1 MELKDFKTDSDA
13 IHHWQQSRDPALL
26 GELIYRFQ
34 PHVGYVT
41 SKYKSTGMNPAA
53 LRATANANVIK
64 ALETYQSGHNTQPST
79 HVFNYLQKVQ
89 RSARESLLS
98 GSIPEQRSLKAATF
112 NTVKQN
118 FIDQFGREPTHSE
131 LADELSWAPKEVE
144 RMENELGGEVGASK
158 AESDFFGHS
167 TSVEHKD
174 MALAEYLY
182 QELDH
187 RQRQIYDYTFGA
199 HGMPKLSNKEIANKL
214 GTYEM
219 EITRIKRKM
228 GDKIRANR

>member
-1 MELKDFKTDSDA
+1 MELNDFKNDSDA
-13 IHHWQQSRDPALL
+13 IQHWQKTRDPELL
-26 GELIYRFQ
+26 GGLLMRFQ
-34 PHVGYVT
+34 PAVHYVT
-41 SKYKSTGMNPAA
+41 AKYKSTGASPAA
-53 LRATANANVIK
+53 LRATANTNVIK
-64 ALETYQSGHNTQPST
+64 AITSYEPGHGTVPTT

-98 GSIPEQRSLKAATF
+98 GSIPEQRGIKAATF

-118 FIDQFGREPTHSE
+118 FVDQYGHEPTNHQ
-131 LADELSWAPKEVE
+131 LADELSWSPKEVE
-144 RMENELGGEVGASK
+144 RMEKELGGEVGASK

-167 TSVEHKD
+167 TSVEHQD
-174 MALAEYLY
+174 RALADYLY
-182 QELDH
+182 QELPP
-187 RQRQIYDYTFGA
+187 REKLVYEYTFGV
-199 HGMPKLSNKEIANKL
+199 GGKPVLNNKEIAAKL